1 MNKNLN
7 YLTILIFFIFNNAS
21 ALESAVNNATNG
33 GVFIVTNGT
42 YNDFDFTIQNSGTS
56 SSPIIIKAESIGGVE
71 LTGESH
77 VVFKKSAHCV
87 LQGFDFDSECDE
99 TLVKL
104 EGCHHIR
111 ITRNEFELTTTESIK
126 WVFIGGVWND
136 NVYPSRTKT
145 LPVIISLS
153 MAHTMTRVAMRFTT
167 KVRMMSFD

>member
-7 YLTILIFFIFNNAS
+7 YLTILIFFISSNLFGQQYFNNAS

-104 EGCHHIR
+104 EGCGMTMSILFN
-111 ITRNEFELTTTESIK
+111 TQVTTTLSIE
-126 WVFIGGVWND
+126 I
-136 NVYPSRTKT
+136 PSRTKT